1 MSILSNEG
9 SVGPN
14 RQALAHSKT
23 FPSPFLDY
31 ASLEAPQTIEEAY
44 EMAETMFYTNRTFAQ
59 AMEYIVA
66 YFTGTDISLVAKD
79 EEKTNEYKDYL
90 EKTINLQSQLYLIG
104 RDAKIYGN
112 SCVSVLAPFK
122 RFLTADKGE
131 SGVYPLDE
139 LDWEFDIRKGFK
151 YTDPKTDK
159 PATCQVPID
168 RPTQK
173 SEDIIIKRWPLKQLK
188 AVKSPYSNRTTY
200 YYEFSQ
206 QEEAEVREGK
216 ASVLYDIPWGMV
228 EAIREGKLFEFSPG
242 MLYHLAADNLC
253 DTQFEP
259 WGLPPAIASFRDAY
273 LTSILKR
280 NNEVIALDHM
290 LPLKMVSPAGN
301 STGSGVDFMRN
312 TNLGTFG
319 QVVLRSI
326 ERAKKDPSGW
336 MYFPVPI
343 NYQVMNGEGAQFVNP
358 ALMENA
364 QAEFLNGLGVPV
376 EMYRKNMSSQSAPFA
391 ARLFEAG
398 EVVFFEQLNSVC
410 KWIINR
416 ISAVLSWDHVDAE
429 LTKPTHADDLDR
441 RMILLQM
448 MMGGIASEQDV
459 LSLFGL
465 DWKDTFKKRM
475 AEQEYK
481 MKEEK
486 KIMERMQKLQE
497 NEMIMNMPPGMAGMD
512 PSMMGGMPPGAMPPG
527 GGTPVPPGPPVNG
540 MAGPPAGGNQG
551 IDVQSYMADAQAK
564 AQEIAQTYPLGSLER
579 RQVLSQLKASDP
591 NMHAQVVAL
600 LDQLTNEAEA
610 QGRAQL
616 RQPAPPAGGMP
627 M

>member
-9 SVGPN
+9 GTGSL
-14 RQALAHSKT
+14 RQSLSHSKT

-31 ASLEAPQTIEEAY
+31 ATLEAPQTIEEAF

-66 YFTGTDISLVAKD
+66 YFTGTDISLVAQD
-79 EEKTNEYKDYL
+79 EEKTNEYKHFL

-112 SCVSVLAPFK
+112 SCFSVLAPFK
-122 RFLTADKGE
+122 RFLKNDEDGV
-131 SGVYPLDE
+131 GVYPLDE
-139 LDWEFDIRKGFK
+139 LDWSFDYRKGFK
-151 YTDPKTDK
+151 FTDPKTGK
-159 PATCQVPID
+159 EAFCKIPID
-168 RPTQK
+168 RVTQK
-173 SEDIIIKRWPLKQLK
+173 SKDIVIKRWPLKQME
-188 AVKSPYSNRTTY
+188 AIKSPYSNKTTY
-200 YYEFSQ
+200 YYKFTG
-206 QEEAEVREGK
+206 QEEEDVRSGK
-216 ASVLYDIPWGMV
+216 PSVMADIPWGMV
-228 EAIREGKLFEFSPG
+228 EAIRNGKLFEFSPG
-242 MLYHLAADNLC
+242 MLYHMSADNLC
-253 DTQFEP
+253 DTTFEP
-259 WGLPPAIASFRDAY
+259 WGLPPAIASFKDAY
-273 LTSILKR
+273 LTAILKR

-301 STGSGVDFMRN
+301 STGSGVDFMRT
-312 TNLGTFG
+312 TNLGSFG
-319 QVVLRSI
+319 QTVLRSI
-326 ERAKKDPSGW
+326 ERAKRDPSGW

-358 ALMENA
+358 ALMDNA
-364 QAEFLNGLGVPV
+364 QAEFLNGLGIPV
-376 EMYRKNMSSQSAPFA
+376 EMYRKNMSAQAAPFA

-398 EVVFFEQLNSVC
+398 EVVFFEQLNSAC
-410 KWIINR
+410 KWMIDR
-416 ISAVLSWDHVDAE
+416 ISAILGWDRVDAE

-448 MMGGIASEQDV
+448 MMGGIAAESDV

-475 AEQEYK
+475 DEQEYK

-540 MAGPPAGGNQG
+540 MVGPPAGGNQG
-551 IDVQSYMADAQAK
+551 IDVESYMADAQAK
-564 AQEIAQTYPLGSLER
+564 AQEIAQTYPLGSPER
-579 RQVLSQLKASDP
+579 RQVLSQLKANDP

-610 QGRAQL
+610 QGRNQL

>member
-1 MSILSNEG
+1 MSILGNEG
-9 SVGPN
+9 SAGSG
-14 RQALAHSKT
+14 RQSLAHTKT

-44 EMAETMFYTNRTFAQ
+44 EMSETMFYTNRTFAQ
-59 AMEYIVA
+59 AMEYVVA
-66 YFTGTDISLVAKD
+66 YFTGTDISLVSQD
-79 EEKTNEYKDYL
+79 EEKSNEYRIYL
-90 EKTINLQSQLYLIG
+90 EKILNLQSQLYLIG

-112 SCVSVLAPFK
+112 SCISVLAPFK
-122 RFLTADKGE
+122 RFLKDDNGGT
-131 SGVYPLDE
+131 GVYPLDE
-139 LDWEFDIRKGFK
+139 LDWSFDHRKGFK
-151 YTDPKTDK
+151 FTDPKTGK
-159 PATCQVPID
+159 EAFCETPID
-168 RPTQK
+168 RVTQK
-173 SEDIIIKRWPLKQLK
+173 SQDIVIKRWPLKQMK
-188 AVKSPYSNRTTY
+188 AVKSAYSNRTTY
-200 YYEFSQ
+200 YYNFSQ
-206 QEEAEVREGK
+206 QEVSDVREGK
-216 ASVLYDIPWGMV
+216 PSVMYDIPWGMV
-228 EAIREGKLFEFSPG
+228 IAIREGKLFEFSPG
-242 MLYHLAADNLC
+242 MLYHMAADNLC
-253 DTQFEP
+253 DTKFEP

-273 LTSILKR
+273 LASILKR
-280 NNEVIALDHM
+280 NNEVLALDHM
-290 LPLKMVSPAGN
+290 IPFRMVSPAGN
-301 STGSGVDFMRN
+301 SSGGGVDFMRN
-312 TNLGTFG
+312 TNLGSFG
-319 QVVLRSI
+319 QTVLRSI
-326 ERAKKDPSGW
+326 ERTKKDPSGW
-336 MYFPVPI
+336 MYFPVPV
-343 NYQVMNGEGAQFVNP
+343 NYQVLNGEGAKFAAP
-358 ALMENA
+358 ELLENA

-376 EMYRKNMSSQSAPFA
+376 EMYRKNMSAQTAPFA

-398 EVVFFEQLNSVC
+398 EIVFFEQLNSAC
-410 KWIINR
+410 KWIIDR
-416 ISAVLSWDHVDAE
+416 VSAILGWDHVDAE

-475 AEQEYK
+475 DEQEYK

-540 MAGPPAGGNQG
+540 MVGPPAGGNQG
-551 IDVQSYMADAQAK
+551 IDVESYMADAQAK
-564 AQEIAQTYPLGSLER
+564 AQEIAQTYPLGSPER
-579 RQVLSQLKASDP
+579 RQVLSQLKANDP

-610 QGRAQL
+610 QGRNQL
-616 RQPAPPAGGMP
+616 RQPAPPAGGML